1 VSTRKVTWSIT
12 DVKNIR
18 VYHAYIIARF
28 HVNRLHSISL
38 PRDYGYLCNFY

>member
-18 VYHAYIIARF
+18 VYRAYIIARF

-38 PRDYGYLCNFY
+38 PRDYGYLW